1 MLTNL
6 LSKAAT
12 VAMLSFVVSSML
24 AMGAGLTVTRII
36 EPLRNV
42 RLVLLALVA
51 NFVLMPLCAFALAKV
66 LGLDEPFGVGLL
78 LLGCAAGAPF
88 LPKLAELAKG
98 NLAFAVGAMVLL
110 MVVTVGYLPSVL
122 PLLLPG
128 VSVDPWQIARSLVLL
143 MLLPL
148 AAGLALRSYYEGLAA
163 RLKPVLDS
171 ISNVSLI
178 LLVVLITAANI
189 DKVLQVFGTFGILAG
204 LLFVVLGAGVGW
216 LFGGPD
222 IDTKRVV
229 ALGTAQRNIAAALV
243 VASQSFDD
251 PKVVVMV
258 VVVAVVGLIVLMP
271 LSRALAKRGFAQQN

>member
-258 VVVAVVGLIVLMP
+258 VVVAIVGLIVLMP